1 MKEYIIRKIKSK
13 RNDKYSYEYLD
24 MDNNKINKSLIK
36 SLLDNIYIPPAHNN
50 VKINLNKKDKILA
63 IGFDEKKR
71 PQYIYNKNYV
81 EKRKISKF
89 NHMIKFGESY
99 NKIISQIKRDLY
111 TEDDNKNKQIAM
123 ALLLVI
129 ECGIRIGN
137 KKYENENKSFGST
150 TLKSKHVNI
159 KRDTVSVD
167 FIGKKGVRNK
177 GKIRNKKLSR
187 NIRKKKR
194 TINKDDSMF
203 TYRKGNCWYELKSS
217 DVNSYLK
224 EFGDFTSKNF
234 RTLIANL
241 NLIYYLSK
249 SPENLTKNDKN
260 KYLNESLEKVSEKMN
275 NTKNICKKNYIDPLL
290 IDLYLN
296 DTSVFVR
303 TFKKCSSRSD
313 INKEYIKLLK
323 KYQ

>member
-13 RNDKYSYEYLD
+13 RNGKYTYEYLD
-24 MDNNKINKSLIK
+24 MDNNKINKSLVK
-36 SLLDNIYIPPAHNN
+36 SLLENIYIPPAYNN

-99 NKIISQIKRDLY
+99 NKILSQIKRDLY

-150 TLKSKHVNI
+150 TLKSKHVTV
-159 KRDTVSVD
+159 KRDTVSVN

-177 GKIRNKKLSR
+177 GKVRSKKLSR

-194 TINKDDSMF
+194 TINKDDSIF
-203 TYRKGNCWYELKSS
+203 TYRKGNCWHELKSS

-241 NLIYYLSK
+241 NLIHYLSK
-249 SPENLTKNDKN
+249 SEENLNKNEKN
-260 KYLNESLEKVSEKMN
+260 KFLNKSLEKVSEKMN
-275 NTKNICKKNYIDPLL
+275 NTKGICKKNYIDPLL

-296 DTSVFVR
+296 DTSIFIR
-303 TFKKCSSRSD
+303 TFKKCTSRSD